1 MRFSGLFHPLVTP
14 FTSDGEVDPG
24 ALARNAQRLL
34 KTPLTGLVV
43 LGSNGE
49 SPQLEDDEADRL
61 IAAVRDVVPADRPLL
76 AGAARE
82 STRATVAACRRAA
95 ALGVSAV
102 MVRTPSFYKNMMTTD
117 TFVRHYTAVADAS
130 PVPVLLYNVSV
141 YTGVTLQADAVGLL
155 SQHPNIAGIKESGND
170 MQLLGDYLAAS
181 AAADDFVVLCGSA
194 TSFYSALALGVHGG
208 VLALSGLLPDE
219 CAQLREL
226 VALGHFTEARALQAR
241 LMPLA
246 RAIGAQHG
254 VPALK
259 AALTLVGFETGDPRP
274 PLRPAPPAVVTLLR
288 MQLTELGLLA
298 DDTVDAL

>member
-14 FTSDGEVDPG
+14 FTPEGDVDPG

-49 SPQLEDDEADRL
+49 SPQLEDDESDRL
-61 IAAVRDVVPADRPLL
+61 IGAVRDVVPADRPLL

-82 STRATVAACRRAA
+82 STRATIAACRRAA
-95 ALGVSAV
+95 TLGVSAV

-117 TFVRHYTAVADAS
+117 AFVRHYTAVADAS

-170 MQLLGDYLAAS
+170 MQLLGDYLSAS
-181 AAADDFVVLCGSA
+181 AGAEFVVLCGSA

-219 CAQLREL
+219 CATLRAL
-226 VALGHFTEARALQAR
+226 VIAGHFAEARALQAR

-259 AALTLVGFETGDPRP
+259 AALTLVGFETGDPRL
-274 PLRPAPPAVVTLLR
+274 PLQPAPAAVIALLR
-288 MQLTELGLLA
+288 TQLTAVGLLA